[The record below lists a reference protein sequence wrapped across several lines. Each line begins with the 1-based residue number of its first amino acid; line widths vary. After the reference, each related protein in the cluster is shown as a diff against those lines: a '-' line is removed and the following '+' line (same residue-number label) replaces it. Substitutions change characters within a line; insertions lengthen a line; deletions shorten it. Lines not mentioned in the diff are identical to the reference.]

1 MVLDVVRP
9 HRTSKVKPTL
19 LSTSESVCR
28 VRMLDVDTMPECG
41 KGMQFALARVMFVC
55 LRAVYDCA
63 QERIH

>member
-1 MVLDVVRP
+1 M
-9 HRTSKVKPTL
+9 KPTL